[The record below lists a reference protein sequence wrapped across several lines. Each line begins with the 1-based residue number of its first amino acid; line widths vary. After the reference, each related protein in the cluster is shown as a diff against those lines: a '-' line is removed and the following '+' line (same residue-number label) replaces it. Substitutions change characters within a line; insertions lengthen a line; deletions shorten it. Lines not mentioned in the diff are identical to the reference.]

1 MSKKLSKKQ
10 TPSNEEQPTCSS
22 TTGTTNSRNQPR
34 FLSRHTLQRLL
45 YRSLPGRTRSNNHRS
60 APRKSQA
67 KETATKST
75 STTEVQSVEV
85 DAQSQSSSPLS
96 QHKQL
101 PMSPLPSPAST
112 PSSSSELHPLPQEKL
127 VKSKQN
133 LECPLCLSE
142 LPEPCFPSLSTCEHR
157 SCYDCLQQYL
167 KVEISESRTSIAC
180 PECSERLH
188 PNDVRM
194 ILNDSNIY
202 TKYEDFMVRR
212 VLATDPDTRWCP
224 QPDCSFAVIAS
235 GCASCPKIKCQRPG
249 CPGVFCYHCKADW
262 HPNQTCDAARTQRKP
277 TVVGADPT
285 TSGGISSSFQ
295 PSSSPSIFGLSTS
308 SAIKL
313 NTIIF
318 PFLHHHVA
326 GDSDIKPCPRCS
338 VLIVKMD
345 DGSCNHMTCAVCG
358 AEFCWLCMKEISD
371 LHYLSPSGC
380 TFWGK
385 KPWSRKKKI
394 LWQLGMLV
402 GAPVGIGL
410 VAGIALPAMTIGIP
424 VWVGR
429 KLYGRYRYMSKHKRN
444 LLITSG
450 VISSILVSPFVA
462 LTVVS
467 IGVPILLF
475 YIYGV
480 VPVSLCRSGGCDV
493 STSGSGFHFD
503 FDDYSDADEDED
515 GEDGS
520 ERKGSGSEGKRRH
533 HMVTTELGARLGY
546 RGGNIAD
553 AVPMD
558 ASSHKGTN
566 PSIGEASLSMDS
578 GSHVVEHDDDD
589 DVEKATNKLETRN
602 KKGRSIE
609 IQADVQAHRHSLCSE
624 DTVDSE
630 KSGNTLDDGA
640 ASTRALAGSVL
651 SYKVYSETGSKS
663 APVTDASVE
672 VHLNQPSSSRSS
684 TPQHREKK
692 VLLDEARSRKSQ
704 EESDIS
710 LEHVRFDDNVSVY
723 NEISSEKVV
732 SVSRSPSMKD
742 GKKSP
747 SGSQRSSTSVG
758 RAIRHLLMS
767 SRKEKVDPEQLA

>member
-1 MSKKLSKKQ
+1 MMSKKSSKRAP
-10 TPSNEEQPTCSS
+10 TTAEEQPACSS
-22 TTGTTNSRNQPR
+22 SSGGANGRPQNR
-34 FLSRHTLQRLL
+34 LWNRHSIQRLL
-45 YRSLPGRTRSNNHRS
+45 YRSLPSRMRTNTHRS
-60 APRKSQA
+60 ASRKSQA

-75 STTEVQSVEV
+75 STAEVQSIEV
-85 DAQSQSSSPLS
+85 VTHSPSGSPTS
-96 QHKQL
+96 QHKTL
-101 PMSPLPSPAST
+101 PLSPLPSPAST
-112 PSSSSELHPLPQEKL
+112 PSSSSELHPLPQEKST
-127 VKSKQN
+127 KNIQN

-194 ILNDSNIY
+194 ILNNSAIY
-202 TKYEDFMVRR
+202 NKYEDFMVRR
-212 VLATDPDTRWCP
+212 VLAIDPDTRWCP
-224 QPDCSFAVIAS
+224 QPDCGFAIIAS

-277 TVVGADPT
+277 TATDPAG
-285 TSGGISSSFQ
+285 SGGVSASFQ
-295 PSSSPSIFGLSTS
+295 PSSSPSLFGLSTS
-308 SAIKL
+308 R
-313 NTIIF
+313 
-318 PFLHHHVA
+318 
-326 GDSDIKPCPRCS
+326 DSDIKPCPRCS

-429 KLYGRYRYMSKHKRN
+429 KLYGRYRYLSKHKRN
-444 LLITSG
+444 LIITSG
-450 VISSILVSPFVA
+450 VIASIFVSPFVA

-515 GEDGS
+515 GDDGS
-520 ERKGSGSEGKRRH
+520 DRKSNGAEGKRRH

-553 AVPMD
+553 AVPTD
-558 ASSHKGTN
+558 SSSNKGTN

-578 GSHVVEHDDDD
+578 GSHVVEHDDDEETD
-589 DVEKATNKLETRN
+589 KAAGSKLET
-602 KKGRSIE
+602 KKKRGQSME

-624 DTVDSE
+624 ETIGSE

-640 ASTRALAGSVL
+640 ASTRALAGSIL
-651 SYKVYSETGSKS
+651 SYKVVCETGSKTV
-663 APVTDASVE
+663 PVADASIE
-672 VHLNQPSSSRSS
+672 VHQNQPSSS
-684 TPQHREKK
+684 TPLHREKR
-692 VLLDEARSRKSQ
+692 VLLEEARSKKSQ
-704 EESDIS
+704 EGSDIS

-723 NEISSEKVV
+723 NEIGYEKAS
-732 SVSRSPSMKD
+732 SVSRSPSLRD

-747 SGSQRSSTSVG
+747 SGSLRSSTSVG

-767 SRKEKVDPEQLA
+767 SRKEKIDPEQLA